1 MIPPF
6 QQHQAATKDLAKL
19 EERFWTTLEQSDE
32 SCFRT
37 GLGLDLMKRAL
48 DPNWMASYRAQLA
61 AQGTP
66 FPPLAL
72 AASLYGACVCM
83 RCVGASACCC
93 VEVIV
98 SCIL

>member
-1 MIPPF
+1 M
-6 QQHQAATKDLAKL
+6 

-48 DPNWMASYRAQLA
+48 DPSWMPSYRAQLA

-66 FPPLAL
+66 FPPLTL
-72 AASLYGACVCM
+72 AASLYGACWFLCVIRAFVC
-83 RCVGASACCC
+83 ALLWSYN
-93 VEVIV
+93 
-98 SCIL
+98 LHT